1 MGEINIDWNYVA
13 AKPENSATDD
23 GEISD
28 AEKAR
33 RTKQVL
39 EEEVRLCLT
48 VLAKLFALCHQSIV

>member
-13 AKPENSATDD
+13 ARPESSTADE

-39 EEEVRLCLT
+39 EEEVRWY
-48 VLAKLFALCHQSIV
+48 KQ